1 MDKAK
6 IKDKKSKTTS
16 KSKNTFTFSRYD
28 FDLCT
33 LRFSLWIV
41 AILLSI
47 TTLIGQKVITTS
59 QVMAFTM
66 SNANWII
73 DFGNLNMTSGK
84 PTGTNYKVS
93 NTVGQIAPGL
103 YTGTNYT
110 VRAGFQY
117 VYSLIPFRFSIS
129 NLFIDF
135 GTLSPTNPVTRTNTL
150 TISVGTANGYS
161 VKAYENHSLQTASGN
176 LIPDTTCDSG
186 LCTDS
191 IASAWSNTLTYGFG
205 YRCDNISGTDCST
218 DFSTSTFYKQ
228 FSNDA
233 YGESPAA
240 VMTGSNVGRNKSV
253 QVTYKVNISGT
264 QAPGDY
270 SNQIIYLAIPTF

>member
-1 MDKAK
+1 M
-6 IKDKKSKTTS
+6 
-16 KSKNTFTFSRYD
+16 
-28 FDLCT
+28 
-33 LRFSLWIV
+33 RFSFLIISIV
-41 AILLSI
+41 GVLCL
-47 TTLIGQKVITTS
+47 LIGQRVIS
-59 QVMAFTM
+59 VAQIEAFTM

-93 NTVGQIAPGL
+93 NTVGQISPGL

-129 NLFIDF
+129 SLFIDF
-135 GTLSPTNPVTRTNTL
+135 GNLTPTNPVTRTNTL
-150 TISVGTANGYS
+150 TISIGTANGYN
-161 VKAYENHSLQTASGN
+161 VKAYENHSLLQPGSGN
-176 LIPDTTCDSG
+176 LIPDSTCDSG
-186 LCTDS
+186 LCTET

-205 YRCDNISGTDCST
+205 YRCDNVSGTDCST

-228 FSNDA
+228 FANDT

-253 QVTYKVNISGT
+253 QITYKVNISGT
-264 QAPGDY
+264 QPPGDY